1 MHEIRISGRR
11 KKTEIEGAIIQFI
24 IRYIISEPND
34 SLNLERNHLLSI
46 VKINEKKYVSRNINH
61 SNLMCIK
68 KKKILID
75 FFISFV

>member
-46 VKINEKKYVSRNINH
+46 VKINEKKYLSRNINLRSWFGKH
-61 SNLMCIK
+61 RYYAVMLE
-68 KKKILID
+68 
-75 FFISFV
+75 ISKQI